1 MLVLSRYSGERIK
14 IGDNVMITIV
24 SVEGDKVR
32 IGIDAPKDVAILR
45 TEIIKPNNGGM
56 DIKEG
61 SK

>member
-1 MLVLSRYSGERIK
+1 MLVLSRYSGEKIK

-32 IGIDAPKDVAILR
+32 IGIDAPKDVPILR
-45 TEIIKPNNGGM
+45 TEIIKPTGGM
-56 DIKEG
+56 EIKEG